1 MVIQEVVV
9 LLIACLIAAAIV
21 IVPKLIFKK
30 WLTGWLWVFP
40 VSLVLGYALMY
51 FTTNEDSILHMLKE
65 NLIWA
70 FVISMI
76 VVNIKF
82 LISGTKNRVENGRNF
97 FGDIK
102 SELKKMKPKPKKK
115 KESDESDEKL
125 DDEK

>member
-1 MVIQEVVV
+1 MLIQEIIV
-9 LLIACLIAAAIV
+9 LLIACFLAAVIV

-30 WLTGWLWVFP
+30 WLTGWMLVFP
-40 VSLVLGYALMY
+40 ISLILGYVLMY

-70 FVISMI
+70 FVVSMI

-82 LISGTKNRVENGRNF
+82 LISGTKNRVENGRTVF
-97 FGDIK
+97 SDIK

-115 KESDESDEKL
+115 KESDKNIN
-125 DDEK
+125 DDEE

>member
-1 MVIQEVVV
+1 M
-9 LLIACLIAAAIV
+9 
-21 IVPKLIFKK
+21 
-30 WLTGWLWVFP
+30 WVFP
-40 VSLVLGYALMY
+40 ISLVIGYALMY

-82 LISGTKNRVENGRNF
+82 LISGTKNRVENSRNF

-102 SELKKMKPKPKKK
+102 SEFKKMKPKPKKK
-115 KESDESDEKL
+115 KESDEAL